1 MLQNA
6 PGADPFL
13 LNFHFLIEKL
23 AGEHKARLAKQIVRE
38 SQAIKL
44 VLGFE
49 QDAKKLDRVLGTS
62 KAELPSQVYSLLSP
76 HPQPLLLYLL
86 ANTKSAKVQN
96 RIKSYLFKFPEIQ
109 ARLPRA
115 ELQSMGVKA
124 GPEFD
129 RILSKVFALQLDGKI
144 KSHSQLMK
152 ELHELAGIEEPP
164 PPPPPPVHPP
174 KKGKETGSPAAHKKG
189 RESAAASSASH
200 PHKGHEATASAPNR
214 PAAAGKPVA
223 KGGPKP
229 GAPAPP
235 PAAPLPAARATPRI
249 GRKLRR
255 H

>member
-1 MLQNA
+1 MPRNS
-6 PGADPFL
+6 
-13 LNFHFLIEKL
+13 IECL
-23 AGEHKARLAKQIVRE
+23 ASA
-38 SQAIKL
+38 
-44 VLGFE
+44 
-49 QDAKKLDRVLGTS
+49 
-62 KAELPSQVYSLLSP
+62 KAELPSQVYIAALAAAPTPAALPTRQHQERQSSEP
-76 HPQPLLLYLL
+76 HQEF
-86 ANTKSAKVQN
+86 
-96 RIKSYLFKFPEIQ
+96 LFKFPEIR

-129 RILSKVFALQLDGKI
+129 RILAQIFALQLDGKI
-144 KSHSQLMK
+144 KSHPQLMK
-152 ELHELAGIEEPP
+152 EMRELAGIKEPP